1 MPAIVAALSLALAL
15 TAQQKPPDLYQ
26 SAITKYV
33 AGDTA
38 AACQAV
44 ARVPPAD
51 VQREVQTRLTA
62 FQSNNTTTAISSAE
76 RRQLQGQLEAIAMLH
91 TDCPSVD
98 IIDPKLALFHVDMAH
113 LALTTARW
121 SLTDE
126 LPDSDDQDM
135 RHRAREFLPHWY
147 AAATGVLLLY
157 FSDQNATRLIDEGV
171 KLFPEDQTLLF
182 WRGLVMEFTAVWVG
196 VRPIGS
202 NTGKQ
207 LELARS
213 GLPMTRAWVSVED
226 AFRHVT
232 QKDPSQF
239 EAHLH
244 HGYALYWLQKY
255 ADAKTEYEIARDRSS
270 DPFVVYMAD
279 LLLARLEENQNHLE
293 GAVPDYEHA
302 LATMPG
308 AQNAYI
314 GLGVVEARLGNAQR
328 ARELTE
334 FLAAIPEKERV
345 RDPWWTFHTSRVPAD
360 DLQWLRQAVRK

>member
-1 MPAIVAALSLALAL
+1 MRLIVAAFVAFAL
-15 TAQQKPPDLYQ
+15 TGQQKPSDLYQ
-26 SAITKYV
+26 FAIAKYV

-44 ARVPPAD
+44 ARVPQPD
-51 VQREVQTRLTA
+51 VQREVQTLLTA
-62 FQSNNTTTAISSAE
+62 FQSNNTSTAISRAE

-98 IIDPKLALFHVDMAH
+98 IIDPNVALFHVDIAH

-121 SLTDE
+121 SLTDQ
-126 LPDSDDQDM
+126 LPDADDQDT
-135 RHRAREFLPHWY
+135 RRRAREFLPHWY
-147 AAATGVLLLY
+147 AVATGVLLSY
-157 FSDQNATRLIDEGV
+157 FGDQNATRLIDEGV

-196 VRPIGS
+196 VRPVGP
-202 NTGKQ
+202 NTAKQ

-213 GLPMTRAWVSVED
+213 GLPMARAWVSVED

-232 QKDPSQF
+232 QKDPNQF

-244 HGYALYWLQKY
+244 RGYALYSLHKY
-255 ADAKTEYEIARDRSS
+255 AEARTEYEVARDRSS
-270 DPFVVYMAD
+270 DRFVVYLGD
-279 LLLARLEENQNHLE
+279 LLLARLEEDQNHLE
-293 GAVPDYEHA
+293 SAVHDYEHA
-302 LATMPG
+302 LATIPG

-328 ARELTE
+328 ARELTQ
-334 FLAAIPEKERV
+334 FLAAIPANERV
-345 RDPWWTFHTSRVPAD
+345 RDPWWAFHTSRIPVD
-360 DLQWLRQAVRK
+360 DLQWLQHAVRK